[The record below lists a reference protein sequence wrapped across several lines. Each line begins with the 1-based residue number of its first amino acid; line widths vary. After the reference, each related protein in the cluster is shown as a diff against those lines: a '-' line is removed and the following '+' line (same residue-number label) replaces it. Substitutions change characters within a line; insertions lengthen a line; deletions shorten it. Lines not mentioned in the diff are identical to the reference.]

1 MSVVGGGWG
10 KKKQTETSAL
20 NKRWTVSIAP
30 LMAIAGR
37 VRGEVEMWGRGF
49 NTLFI
54 GGASM
59 STPFRGLGTQR
70 FILVI
75 MVVCVEN
82 LKKIYLGRS
91 LH

>member
-1 MSVVGGGWG
+1 MDCVN
-10 KKKQTETSAL
+10 T
-20 NKRWTVSIAP
+20 P

-37 VRGEVEMWGRGF
+37 AHGEVKMWGRGF
-49 NTLFI
+49 NTLFL

-59 STPFRGLGTQR
+59 STLFKGLGTQC

-75 MVVCVEN
+75 MVVYVEN